1 MTTAIVLSGGGA
13 RGDFQLGALT
23 ALEEMGISPDIIC
36 STSVGSLNALMLTQG
51 ARGLDDLRR
60 IWMGLRRNDHMWRF
74 EDWWQEIHPS
84 VRALVIATINGDK
97 SAASTDFWSV
107 RSSLLF
113 GGGVGTIA
121 LGPIG
126 FISGALAG
134 AAVSGA
140 IQNISADAIQDTLR
154 VLGTRAQAVL
164 NLEPVRELMAAHFN
178 RGRFDAWVQSGKKLR
193 MATVGLGSGAL
204 AYVTE
209 RGELVPRFPQDF
221 SEKPIATG
229 IDILDGA
236 MASSAIATVFPPV
249 AFAGDAWVDGGHRE
263 NIPLRAAL
271 DAGASRVFVICASP
285 IDPVSTLNHTENGVV
300 PPTDFSRERIL
311 KIAER
316 ALLGVHLD
324 ELAAGDVYPVMSSTG
339 AEVIVIAPRFPTHD
353 IVTIDPE
360 FVRANYNYGYRQA
373 YDAMDKFR
381 DDDAKRKASDASDTI
396 ALNDG
401 RITRFRRQVWHQFG
415 VPMNACVPS
424 LRQQNADLSTERSST
439 QLRTTGP
446 ITHEAF
452 TCGHD
457 LVPGDRMLPGQAIAS
472 PDRRFRL
479 IYQTDGNFV
488 LYRDDP
494 GQSIPLWATGT
505 DGRALGVVVMQRDG
519 NLVMYDED
527 VNPLWASG
535 TDGNHDA
542 RLRVQSD
549 GNVVIHVGDRQVWET
564 HTSQLIPGPG
574 PGPGPVVRS
583 FTMVNSS
590 PMTIRV
596 RYFKLDDGL
605 MTFALPGGEFTLA
618 PGQRVDWTFPSDVN
632 AAKVIVNQRHE
643 LRADPGQTVTF
654 TTDDRLAIANST
666 ARAIDV
672 AIFHDQDIIRAV
684 ALPGGRFRVE
694 SDATAFWGFPA
705 DIERADVLVNGRF
718 FVTVRRGAQINFSL
732 ERRVFVTNETGAPI
746 RAKFFRVDDSWRWV
760 TLADGD
766 LTVQIGG
773 TIEFE
778 IPNELNSVQV
788 VLPGG
793 RVNAAPGDKLS
804 FRGNGQIV
812 LMN

>member
-36 STSVGSLNALMLTQG
+36 ATSVGSLNALMLTQG
-51 ARGLDDLRR
+51 AAGVEDLRR

-84 VRALVIATINGDK
+84 IRELVIATINGDE

-113 GGGVGTIA
+113 GGGVGAIA

-126 FISGALAG
+126 FITGALAG

-140 IQNISADAIQDTLR
+140 IQNISADSIQDVLR
-154 VLGTRAQAVL
+154 VLGSRAQAVL

-178 RGRFDAWVQSGKKLR
+178 RGKFDAWVQSGKKLR
-193 MATVGLGSGAL
+193 MATVGLGSGEL

-209 RGELVPRFPQDF
+209 RGELVPRFSQQ
-221 SEKPIATG
+221 PIASG

-236 MASSAIATVFPPV
+236 IASSAIAAVFPPV
-249 AFAGDAWVDGGHRE
+249 VFAGDAWVDGGHRE
-263 NIPLRAAL
+263 NVPLRAAL
-271 DAGASRVFVICASP
+271 DAGASRIFVICASP
-285 IDPVSTLNHTENGVV
+285 IDPVSSLNRTENGIV
-300 PPTDFSRERIL
+300 PPKDFSRERIL
-311 KIAER
+311 AISER

-324 ELAAGDVYPVMSSTG
+324 ELAAGDVYPVVSGTG
-339 AEVIVIAPRFPTHD
+339 VQVTVIAPRFPTHD

-373 YDAMDKFR
+373 YDAVGNPSDGQR
-381 DDDAKRKASDASDTI
+381 DASDTI

-401 RITRFRRQVWHQFG
+401 RITRFRRQVWHQLG
-415 VPMNACVPS
+415 VPMNGSEPG
-424 LRQQNADLSTERSST
+424 LRQQNADLIAGRAGA
-439 QLRTTGP
+439 QLRTSGP

-472 PDRRFRL
+472 PDKRFRL

-494 GQSIPLWATGT
+494 GQSVPLWATGT

-527 VNPLWASG
+527 INVIWASG
-535 TDGNHDA
+535 THGNLDA

-549 GNVVIHVGDRQVWET
+549 GNVVIHIGDHQIWET
-564 HTSQLIPGPG
+564 RTSQLVPGPG
-574 PGPGPVVRS
+574 PGPVPVVRS

-605 MTFALPGGEFTLA
+605 MTVALPGGEFTLG
-618 PGQRVDWTFPSDVN
+618 PGQRVDWTFPQDIN
-632 AAKVIVNQRHE
+632 AVKVIVNQRHQ

-654 TTDDRLAIANST
+654 STDDRLAIANST
-666 ARAIDV
+666 PRSIDV
-672 AIFHDQDIIRAV
+672 AIFHDQDVVRAV
-684 ALPGGRFRVE
+684 ALPGGRFRVD
-694 SDATAFWGFPA
+694 SGATVFWEFPS
-705 DIERADVLVNGRF
+705 DIERADVLVNGRLF
-718 FVTVRRGAQINFSL
+718 ETVRRGAQINFML

-746 RAKFFRVDDSWRWV
+746 SAKFFRLDDSWRWV
-760 TLADGD
+760 TLAGGD

-773 TIEFE
+773 MIEFE
-778 IPNELNSVQV
+778 IPIDLNGVQV
-788 VLPGG
+788 VLQGVM
-793 RVNAAPGDKLS
+793 VNAAPGDRLS
-804 FRGNGQIV
+804 FRGNGQVV
-812 LMN
+812 LN